1 MRSVLTFLLIGCGM
15 VLGTTT
21 EVGAQTRETVFSPD
35 VSNIPE
41 LFNRAFNNN
50 TGRFYELSDLSGQ
63 ANLIF
68 GWRTFPMGSFFD
80 NMISRDSQL
89 VNTLYRDVMQQQT
102 AGPLMRTRDLENP
115 FGTSLS
121 ENPDYLS
128 PGR

>member
-1 MRSVLTFLLIGCGM
+1 MS
-15 VLGTTT
+15 LGAINSAN
-21 EVGAQTRETVFSPD
+21 AQTRETVFAPN

-50 TGRFYELSDLSGQ
+50 TGRFYELGSLSGQ
-63 ANLIF
+63 ANNIF

-80 NMISRDSQL
+80 NMVSRDSQL
-89 VNTLYRDVMQQQT
+89 VNTVYRDVMQQQT
-102 AGPLMRTRDLENP
+102 SGPLIRTRDLENP
-115 FGTSLS
+115 FSSSLS